1 MRDSIR
7 ADAARP
13 RASTTRRAP
22 QLPETRGVDR
32 LATAAQDGALPD
44 TLARLLAPGA
54 GALRGPVSRAL
65 QQTHGNRAV
74 TRMVQAA
81 ANARTRGEHATPA
94 GIEARRAMGDDG
106 AHHERQADRAA
117 DAAMRRLGSAPPPPE
132 EPAAPPTGGLGRP
145 LSFPIRRRFENAFG
159 WDFSDVRLHTGAAA
173 AQAAERL
180 GAKAVTSGRDIVLG
194 GRVGDPETAS
204 NLPLLAH
211 ELAHVIQQD
220 KAASRSLS
228 GDSPADGSVAASLG
242 AAPSG
247 LVQGAPLVTAVA
259 APGEMGVGRQITAT
273 ATVAA
278 GAGALR
284 WSIVP
289 PIPAGVTVTGAGRT
303 AIVRSAPAPNPHA
316 LAGAAFTVRAERA
329 AAAGDNATAAVM
341 LVGITGITVTPVPAF
356 ANQPIAGG
364 GTAPAPAVPV
374 LPALGGVAD
383 PNRGGLVGNT
393 ANVVVVTAPAGRATA
408 ITLPVPLGAVIAGTV
423 ITPGSTTG
431 NASVR
436 VTDNAT
442 LTRLDAPLVV
452 QPVPLFL
459 ASFGALGAAPA
470 GTYGALYPLNFRSS
484 DTTGV
489 LNRVVGETITQGGRD
504 DLNIPLNVGGANPA
518 PIAALAVPGN
528 AWTDQ
533 VLTAIGA
540 VAGAAG
546 DANPVNVN
554 RFVGPGVAV
563 PLPAVQA
570 LRQGFHFQGWA
581 GAWSDE
587 FDHGLHVRTLGGRPG
602 AFTFRSSFPFSRAKG
617 PVQPDPYVGPPLIV
631 LTAITLNAAAAPA
644 VPLAAGGLAADGIAV
659 GGVTVTSSVAGRLVN
674 WSVISGPVAFTAGAA
689 GVAPGAPATLQAG
702 LVAGNV
708 TLRAADTVFPNRR
721 VDGKVRLMAVQLR
734 GMTAPVATVPSGTLT
749 AVVNVNADPGGRA
762 VVWTVDGRAAAAGVT
777 VVGAPVAGPVAA
789 AAARTA
795 TVTRPAAFTGRV
807 TVTAAD
813 TVRPA
818 VRASTVITFR

>member
-13 RASTTRRAP
+13 RASTARRAP
-22 QLPETRGVDR
+22 QLSATRGVDR
-32 LATAAQDGALPD
+32 LATAAQDGPLPD
-44 TLARLLAPGA
+44 TLDRLLAPGA

-81 ANARTRGEHATPA
+81 NARAQVEHATPA
-94 GIEARRAMGDDG
+94 GIEARRAMGDAD

-117 DAAMRRLGSAPPPPE
+117 DAAMRRLGSAPPPPA
-132 EPAAPPTGGLGRP
+132 EPAAPPPPGGLGRP
-145 LSFPIRRRFENAFG
+145 LSFPIRRRFEDAFG
-159 WDFSDVRLHTGAAA
+159 WDFSDVRLHIGAAA

-194 GRVGDPETAS
+194 GRVGDPEAAS

-220 KAASRSLS
+220 KAASRSLP
-228 GDSPADGSVAASLG
+228 GDGPAKGSVAASLG
-242 AAPSG
+242 SAPSG
-247 LVQGAPLVTAVA
+247 LVQGAPLVTAVVT
-259 APGEMGVGRQITAT
+259 PGELGVGRQITAT

-303 AIVRSAPAPNPHA
+303 ATVRSAAAPNPHPV
-316 LAGAAFTVRAERA
+316 AGAPFTVQAERA
-329 AAAGDNATAAVM
+329 AAGGDNATVAVM
-341 LVGITGITVTPVPAF
+341 LVGITGITGTPVPAF
-356 ANQPIAGG
+356 ANQPIAG

-393 ANVVVVTAPAGRATA
+393 ANVVVVTAPAGRATT
-408 ITLPVPLGAVIAGTV
+408 ITLPVSLGAAIAGTV

-431 NASVR
+431 NARVR

-459 ASFGALGAAPA
+459 ASFGALGAAPP

-489 LNRVVGETITQGGRD
+489 LNRVVGETITEGGRD
-504 DLNIPLNVGGANPA
+504 DLGVPLNVGGANPA
-518 PIAALAVPGN
+518 PIGALAVPGN

-617 PVQPDPYVGPPLIV
+617 PVQPDPYAGPPLIV

-644 VPLAAGGLAADGIAV
+644 APLAAGGLAADGVAV

-689 GVAPGAPATLQAG
+689 GVAPAAPATLQAG

-721 VDGKVRLMAVQLR
+721 VDGNVRLVAVRLR
-734 GMTAPVATVPSGTLT
+734 GMTTPVATVPAGTLT

-777 VVGAPVAGPVAA
+777 VAGAPVAGPAAA

>member
-1 MRDSIR
+1 
-7 ADAARP
+7 
-13 RASTTRRAP
+13 
-22 QLPETRGVDR
+22 
-32 LATAAQDGALPD
+32 
-44 TLARLLAPGA
+44 
-54 GALRGPVSRAL
+54 
-65 QQTHGNRAV
+65 
-74 TRMVQAA
+74 
-81 ANARTRGEHATPA
+81 
-94 GIEARRAMGDDG
+94 
-106 AHHERQADRAA
+106 
-117 DAAMRRLGSAPPPPE
+117 
-132 EPAAPPTGGLGRP
+132 
-145 LSFPIRRRFENAFG
+145 
-159 WDFSDVRLHTGAAA
+159 
-173 AQAAERL
+173 
-180 GAKAVTSGRDIVLG
+180 
-194 GRVGDPETAS
+194 
-204 NLPLLAH
+204 
-211 ELAHVIQQD
+211 
-220 KAASRSLS
+220 
-228 GDSPADGSVAASLG
+228 
-242 AAPSG
+242 
-247 LVQGAPLVTAVA
+247 
-259 APGEMGVGRQITAT
+259 
-273 ATVAA
+273 
-278 GAGALR
+278 
-284 WSIVP
+284 
-289 PIPAGVTVTGAGRT
+289 
-303 AIVRSAPAPNPHA
+303 

-602 AFTFRSSFPFSRAKG
+602 AFTFRSSFPFSRATG

-644 VPLAAGGLAADGIAV
+644 VPLAAGGLAADGVAV